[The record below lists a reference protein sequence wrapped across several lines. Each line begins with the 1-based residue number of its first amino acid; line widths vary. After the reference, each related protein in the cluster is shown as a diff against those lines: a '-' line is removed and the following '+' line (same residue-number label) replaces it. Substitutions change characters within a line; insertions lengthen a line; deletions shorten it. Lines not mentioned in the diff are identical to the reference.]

1 MTKCIVHM
9 SQLRDIR
16 QSFITLVYITRQD
29 TSKSLLNFH
38 LRCFSFRL
46 NCNNTGTYFIR
57 RILFYLYD
65 NILLVYSI
73 VSPSI
78 VPSDMETEKS
88 IEADN
93 TANDF
98 SSPSLS
104 KYILALST
112 FRKLKSCITY
122 SESFPQEKQD
132 KIVLKKQ
139 AIIRFIFTNFI
150 ILIFNYWSCPESYI
164 SGTVSKTFL

>member
-1 MTKCIVHM
+1 
-9 SQLRDIR
+9 
-16 QSFITLVYITRQD
+16 
-29 TSKSLLNFH
+29 
-38 LRCFSFRL
+38 
-46 NCNNTGTYFIR
+46 
-57 RILFYLYD
+57 
-65 NILLVYSI
+65 
-73 VSPSI
+73 
-78 VPSDMETEKS
+78 METEKS

-112 FRKLKSCITY
+112 FRKLKSGITY